1 MARDDL
7 DRLSK
12 RGDPV
17 RHETFNEFRRELR
30 RDRVS
35 IAGVPSFQT
44 AGGLVTMAGSARKTE
59 VVMFKTNATLYAR
72 SSTSPGSGTGKIM
85 TFDGSVMVE
94 GDDIDLKNL
103 SGTSGGSGKY
113 GFAVKLDGVYFVISL
128 EC

>member
-7 DRLSK
+7 DRENK

-17 RHETFNEFRRELR
+17 RSETFNEFRRALR
-30 RDRVS
+30 RERLQ

-44 AGGLVTMAGSARKTE
+44 AGGLITMAGVDKTKI
-59 VVMFKTNATLYAR
+59 VMFKTNATLYAR
-72 SSTSPGSGTGKIM
+72 SSTSPGSGTGKM
-85 TFDGSVMVE
+85 VTFDGTDMVE
-94 GDDIDLKNL
+94 GGDIDLKNL

-113 GFAVKLDGVYFVISL
+113 GFAVYLGGHYWVISL